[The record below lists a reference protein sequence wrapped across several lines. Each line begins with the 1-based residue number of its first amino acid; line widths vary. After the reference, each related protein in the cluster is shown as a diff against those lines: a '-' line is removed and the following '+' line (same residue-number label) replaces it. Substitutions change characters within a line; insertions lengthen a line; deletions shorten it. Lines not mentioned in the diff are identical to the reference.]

1 MNVLLITG
9 AKKLIVDRVMLLVLF
24 VIQVSKSILVLS
36 IVNYTTENI
45 TSNCRHGDIRL
56 MGGKNNREGI
66 VEICINNLWG
76 RVCTS
81 GWNTGVAN
89 VTCRHAG
96 FSSQGTLFTLRL

>member
-1 MNVLLITG
+1 MSF
-9 AKKLIVDRVMLLVLF
+9 KLVRC
-24 VIQVSKSILVLS
+24 ILVLS

-56 MGGKNNREGI
+56 VGGKNNREGI

>member
-1 MNVLLITG
+1 
-9 AKKLIVDRVMLLVLF
+9 MLA
-24 VIQVSKSILVLS
+24 LS

-56 MGGKNNREGI
+56 VGGNNSREGI

-76 RVCTS
+76 RVCTR
-81 GWNTGVAN
+81 GWDTRAAN
-89 VTCRHAG
+89 VTCHHAG